1 MEDFKKSI
9 WLVCKSCNALYI
21 FVCHTAAFEIGLESK
36 RWNGW
41 FLVNHHSQFME
52 SYLFKTI
59 LFWSQHV
66 LNVLNYLIAEEPFP
80 SVKKFVCPCL
90 CIKYL
95 RLPWDKTDGFKT
107 QTLVFFLC
115 SVSLNILVEL
125 LLIWMSYLVVCERI
139 SSKFFFPK
147 TWWRK
152 AVEGWHGVCT
162 LHFLCDAG
170 PLEIQ
175 LPPISAFH
183 KSLLVVNT
191 L

>member
-9 WLVCKSCNALYI
+9 WLVCKSCNAPYI
-21 FVCHTAAFEIGLESK
+21 FTCHIAAFEIGLESS

-41 FLVNHHSQFME
+41 FLDNHHSQFIE
-52 SYLFKTI
+52 SYLFKTM

-66 LNVLNYLIAEEPFP
+66 LDVLNYLIAEELSP

-95 RLPWDKTDGFKT
+95 RLPWDKTDGFET
-107 QTLVFFLC
+107 QT
-115 SVSLNILVEL
+115 SLREHTCGTTVDLND
-125 LLIWMSYLVVCERI
+125 YLVGCERI

-152 AVEGWHGVCT
+152 AVEGWLGVCSV
-162 LHFLCDAG
+162 FCVMQD
-170 PLEIQ
+170 P
-175 LPPISAFH
+175 
-183 KSLLVVNT
+183 
-191 L
+191 